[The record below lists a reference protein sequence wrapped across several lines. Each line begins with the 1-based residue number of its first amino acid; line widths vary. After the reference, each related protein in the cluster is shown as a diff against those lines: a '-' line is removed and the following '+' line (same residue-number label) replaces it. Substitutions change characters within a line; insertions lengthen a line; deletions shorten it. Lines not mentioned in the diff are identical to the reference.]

1 MFPTF
6 LNGEY
11 ILTNLI
17 SLRFSDPKKGD
28 VVVFQ
33 APNDAEK
40 DYIKRIIATE
50 GDTVILKDGLV
61 YLNGQ
66 LLNENAYL
74 ESDVKTYGGAFL
86 REGETV
92 TIPQGAYLVFGD
104 NRPFSSDS
112 REWGFI
118 KKSDI
123 VGQSMVVYWPVNKM
137 ELIRNPYSN

>member
-50 GDTVILKDGLV
+50 GDTVMLKDGLV

-74 ESDVKTYGGAFL
+74 KSDVKTYGGAFL
-86 REGETV
+86 REGETI
-92 TIPQGAYLVFGD
+92 TIPQAGYLVFGD

-137 ELIRNPYSN
+137 ELIRNPYAN